1 MTIEIQFKYAFREVD
16 HVRHDD
22 VATVFAVGHLIG
34 IQHEDG
40 TVNYIN
46 QELIGTMHCSARGD
60 TVYQRGKP
68 VEAHE
73 DFGHDD
79 CSICGR

>member
-1 MTIEIQFKYAFREVD
+1 MTITIEFMQSFMAVN
-16 HVRHDD
+16 HVHHED
-22 VATVFAVGHLIG
+22 VATVFALGHLIG

-46 QELIGTMHCSARGD
+46 QALIGTMHCSARRD